1 MSECGSE
8 VLFGDV
14 SLEVALSAVSAALAD
29 ALRPRAR
36 KTFPVWVVSLVVPPE
51 IVRTMVFLDVFGL

>member
-36 KTFPVWVVSLVVPPE
+36 KTFPVWVVGVVVLPE
-51 IVRTMVFLDVFGL
+51 IVRAVVFLDVFEQ